1 MKGTRETDTE
11 ERLANLPLPHNAK
24 VTRDLHFCLI
34 VPPSPFVVPCGWE
47 WTHTAPFE
55 GPSII
60 ASLVKGLGY
69 RFTLLDQRDN
79 PDPSALDGRLGEFDI
94 IGIATYEDNFPYI
107 KRATEIARADSPERP
122 VVLGGPLVTS
132 VPELLMKNTSAD
144 YAVVGEGELTLIE
157 LMDFLS
163 RDERAKEKVQING
176 LVWRDKQGRIVK
188 NQQREQMRTLDAV
201 PLQDLSVWE
210 RFSGKVIPEIYLSY
224 SRGCIAD
231 CTFCY
236 RPFPKLRYK
245 SVERVR
251 KEIDYLKRHNF
262 RMVWWND
269 LTFVTSTRYIHRLL
283 KEAFTAHDFRWCC
296 FTRVTGIDF
305 DILKEMKER
314 GCDIVLYGFESVT
327 QDILDAYRKQTTKND
342 IVNAIK
348 LTKEAGLKVGGLFI
362 IGAPHETRETL
373 ANTVEFCQ
381 EFREVTRV
389 KYLSAIPG
397 TALYWKAVEEG
408 LIKDGLAHLYFLARE
423 QSVEEDINK
432 EGFVLFSKHI
442 TKEDLQATYRTVN
455 GTIERRPYDYTAP
468 ENDFLE
474 EGKAF
479 EKRPVTLI

>member
-1 MKGTRETDTE
+1 MKGTRDTDAE
-11 ERLANLPLPHNAK
+11 KRLAHLPLPHEAK
-24 VTRDLHFCLI
+24 VTHDLHFCLI

-60 ASLVKGLGY
+60 ASLIKGLGY

-79 PDPSALDGRLGEFDI
+79 PDPSALDGRLGGFDI

-107 KRATEIARADSPERP
+107 KRATEIAKADSPERP

-132 VPELLMKNTSAD
+132 VPELILRNTSAD

-157 LMDFLS
+157 LMDLLEGNGLALPK
-163 RDERAKEKVQING
+163 DTIKG
-176 LVWRDKQGRIVK
+176 LVWKSDNGRIQSNPV
-188 NQQREQMRTLDAV
+188 REQMKRLDSV

-210 RFSGKVIPEIYLSY
+210 RFKGKDIPEIYLSY

-236 RPFPKLRYK
+236 RAFPALRYK

-251 KEIDYLKRHNF
+251 SEIEYLKRYNF

-269 LTFVTSTRYIHRLL
+269 LTFVTSKAYVHKLL
-283 KEAFTAHDFRWCC
+283 DEAFTAHDFRWCC
-296 FTRVTGIDF
+296 FSRVTGVDSE
-305 DILKEMKER
+305 ILRHMKER
-314 GCDIVLYGFESVT
+314 GCDLILYGFESVT
-327 QDILDAYRKQTTKND
+327 QDILDAYRKQATRND
-342 IVNAIK
+342 IVNAIT

-362 IGAPHETRETL
+362 IGAPHETKGTL
-373 ANTVEFCQ
+373 RNTVKFCQ
-381 EFREVTRV
+381 EFKEVTRV

-397 TALYWKAVEEG
+397 TALYRKAVEEG
-408 LIKDGLAHLYFLARE
+408 IIKDDLAHLYFLAQE
-423 QSVEEDINK
+423 QSAEEDIDK

-442 TKEDLQATYRTVN
+442 TKEDLRTAYRAIN
-455 GTIERRPYDYTAP
+455 GTIERRPYDYTNP